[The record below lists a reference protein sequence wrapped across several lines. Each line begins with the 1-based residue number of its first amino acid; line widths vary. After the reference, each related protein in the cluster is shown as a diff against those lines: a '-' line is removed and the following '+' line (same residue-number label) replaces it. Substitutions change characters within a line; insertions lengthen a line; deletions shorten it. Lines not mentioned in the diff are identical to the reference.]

1 MYCTYYKYIYIYIMI
16 AKLVY
21 QVQILG
27 FTVTG
32 RRALCC
38 PILRQTLLGV
48 LVEWIHKT
56 WKGDRKPTVPNL

>member
-1 MYCTYYKYIYIYIMI
+1 MI

-56 WKGDRKPTVPNL
+56 WKGDRKPTVPHL